1 MNKPVDDQSNDQP
14 GDDNQPGKEK
24 PGKKRPNKAI
34 IIILIVAIGLFLFLI
49 IYTLYEPAAKPATAQ
64 VFDKTST
71 PTLVLSP
78 TCQPNMELATQAG
91 LNPPTKLIV
100 IVYDTKIKVIPELD
114 FSNGEKT
121 TDVATF
127 VSKIIPDLMGPGD
140 EISVFQLGYSTYPAA
155 RVTRQYS
162 YLTIYPQLYVAPKYA
177 TLSPLPPTGVPTP
190 GYGEVA
196 TKNAFIGTSTARAV
210 LEAANSASYNCQVLY
225 YNANIRSTATAWE
238 QSQVADINSVSTAE
252 VGDFATVSPGNEN
265 LSELAFGGL
274 YYGLFFATVD
284 IKSDCAKY
292 DECDLVIVDD
302 LRVYGKHNPQNLPI
316 ALNGVNLYVIMPN
329 CRDINQPDCAELQT
343 YWTAEFQGFGI
354 NNITYWNG
362 ARAELNLLSKIG
374 R

>member
-1 MNKPVDDQSNDQP
+1 MNNTI
-14 GDDNQPGKEK
+14 DNLSDEQPGKEQPGK
-24 PGKKRPNKAI
+24 EQPGKKRPNRAI

-49 IYTLYEPAAKPATAQ
+49 IYTMYKPAAKPAETQ
-64 VFDKTST
+64 VVGTTST
-71 PTLVLSP
+71 PTMVLSP
-78 TCQPNMELATQAG
+78 TCQPNIELATQAG

-100 IVYDTKIKVIPELD
+100 IVYDARVKIIPELD
-114 FSNGEKT
+114 LSNGEKI
-121 TDVATF
+121 TDVAAF

-162 YLTIYPQLYVAPKYA
+162 YLTIYPQLYVAPRYA

-210 LEAANSASYNCQVLY
+210 LEASNSASYNCQVLY
-225 YNANIRSTATAWE
+225 YNANIRSTATAWQ
-238 QSQVADINSVSTAE
+238 QSRAADINSISTAE
-252 VGDFATVSPGNEN
+252 GSDFATVSPGNEN
-265 LSELAFGGL
+265 LSELVFGGL
-274 YYGLFFATVD
+274 YYGLYFATVD

-302 LRVYGKHNPQNLPI
+302 LRLYGKHNPQNLPI

-329 CRDINQPDCAELQT
+329 CRDINQPDCADLQT

-354 NNITYWNG
+354 NNITFWNG
-362 ARAELNLLSKIG
+362 VRAELNLLSKIG